1 MIFKKTTLAVFIIS
15 LIALV
20 GCSSNKKKSSEPVAT
35 KTDYALELNGDS
47 DSGLAG
53 LLRTVNFDFD
63 SSYLREGAKAT
74 LDENIKYLLEHHE
87 LEIQVEGH
95 CDERGSA
102 QYNLALGDR
111 RARAVFDY
119 LVAGEVDSKRVNMI
133 TLGKEKPIAFGHSEE
148 AWSQNRRANFV
159 ITKIR

>member
-102 QYNLALGDR
+102 QYNLPL
-111 RARAVFDY
+111 
-119 LVAGEVDSKRVNMI
+119 E
-133 TLGKEKPIAFGHSEE
+133 SEE
-148 AWSQNRRANFV
+148 QGPFL
-159 ITKIR
+159 II